1 MLGKILRNDFKKNIG
16 RNMILLLFMT
26 LLSAVAVSVCL
37 IIMQLFASI
46 SDMYETAKPP
56 YFLQMHKGEL
66 NQRDIDEFNED
77 YPGITYWQTVPMIDI
92 YGEELTVRISDG
104 KAISMSDCSL
114 DISFVRQNEKRDLR
128 IGRNLRL
135 CLGKLA
141 YRLFFWNNMK

>member
-92 YGEELTVRISDG
+92 YGGEQ
-104 KAISMSDCSL
+104 K
-114 DISFVRQNEKRDLR
+114 
-128 IGRNLRL
+128 IGR
-135 CLGKLA
+135 A
-141 YRLFFWNNMK
+141 HV